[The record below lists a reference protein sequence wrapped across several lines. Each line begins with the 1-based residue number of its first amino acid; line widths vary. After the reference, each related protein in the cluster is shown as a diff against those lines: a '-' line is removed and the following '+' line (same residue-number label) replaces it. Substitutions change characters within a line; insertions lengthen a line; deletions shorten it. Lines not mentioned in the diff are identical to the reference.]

1 MTKNYCGAAARAA
14 MLLGVSHAFGA
25 VAEAYHRW
33 RTAIPYAAF
42 DWMVPQPCRRVVELG
57 AGTGIQTRRL
67 TVFADEVLA
76 VEPDPKMRAVC
87 QVDGAKLLVGTAED
101 IPVEDGGAD
110 LVVAL
115 DSWHWFAQPEA
126 TNEAARVLRPGG
138 TLAVAWNLPELADDW
153 TVEFWRSVTA
163 AHDETRRP
171 GRLMLGVDAPFATP
185 QYRVMRWTSRRSADD
200 FVALLGTYS
209 QVIAMDPLERGEFLD
224 RQRELLPIDPDGM
237 VDARFTTVCWRIVH
251 MGA

>member
-1 MTKNYCGAAARAA
+1 M
-14 MLLGVSHAFGA
+14 SHAFGA

-42 DWMVPQPCRRVVELG
+42 DWLVPRPCRRVVELG

-67 TVFADEVLA
+67 TRFADEVLA
-76 VEPDPKMRAVC
+76 VEPDPKMRATF
-87 QVDGAKLLVGTAED
+87 QVDGVKLLVGTAED

-115 DSWHWFAQPEA
+115 DSWHWFAQPKA
-126 TNEAARVLRPGG
+126 THEVARVLRPGG

-153 TVEFWRSVTA
+153 TAEFWRPVTS
-163 AHDETRRP
+163 AHDESRRP
-171 GRLMLGVDAPFATP
+171 GRLILAADAPFTTP
-185 QYRVMRWTSRRSADD
+185 QYRVLRWTSRRPADD

-209 QVIAMDPLERGEFLD
+209 RVIALDPLERKEFLD
-224 RQRELLPIDPDGM
+224 RQRSLPPAGPDGL
-237 VDARFTTVCWRIVH
+237 VDVRFTTVCWRTVH
-251 MGA
+251 KGV